1 MRRFALLT
9 VAGFGL
15 AVTAL
20 PAQAAGSG
28 QTNAREAQTSSRARA
43 DGAEERRICVREQLG
58 GSRVTRSICK
68 TRAEW
73 EALGIL
79 ERDR

>member
-1 MRRFALLT
+1 MRRFASLT
-9 VAGFGL
+9 IAGLGL
-15 AVTAL
+15 AMSTL
-20 PAQAAGSG
+20 PAQAANTS
-28 QTNAREAQTSSRARA
+28 QNNAREAQAASRARA
-43 DGAEERRICVREQLG
+43 DGAEERRICVREQMG
-58 GSRVTRSICK
+58 GSRITRSVCK